1 MCFKKLFKPKTKE
14 ITGVIYFNPTVFVNG
29 IKDIFKDSLKIQKT
43 IYSIETQVIGSKFI
57 MWINTSSVTAVRKNQ
72 ELIDNLL
79 LQNKMKD
86 ECIVIIDD
94 FRLTSPFNSTYGNYE
109 EYIALS
115 SKIDTV

>member
-43 IYSIETQVIGSKFI
+43 IYSVEIQIIGSKSI

-79 LQNKMKD
+79 LQNKLRG

>member
-1 MCFKKLFKPKTKE
+1 MCFKKLFRSKTKE
-14 ITGVIYFNPTVFVNG
+14 IIGLVYFNPTVLVNG

-43 IYSIETQVIGSKFI
+43 IYSVETQVIGDKFI

-72 ELIDNLL
+72 ELLDNLL
-79 LQNKMKD
+79 LQNTLKE

-94 FRLTSPFNSTYGNYE
+94 FRLTSPFNSTYGDYGK
-109 EYIALS
+109 YIALS

>member
-14 ITGVIYFNPTVFVNG
+14 ITAVIYSNPTVLVNG

-43 IYSIETQVIGSKFI
+43 IYSIEAQVIGSKFI

-79 LQNKMKD
+79 LQNKMRD